1 MGILHETAVQT
12 RLSGRTLFNG
22 GCYIISWSPGA
33 LESSLFQDWFGCV
46 QSANWMP
53 WLLGETKLALW
64 TAEQEPHLTRDG
76 APDLAKVLVGD
87 AHGSDVLWPSRATP
101 LWVPCRTRS
110 GLSCAG

>member
-22 GCYIISWSPGA
+22 GCYITSWSPGVIVISG
-33 LESSLFQDWFGCV
+33 LIRVCSGVF
-46 QSANWMP
+46 QSANWTP

-76 APDLAKVLVGD
+76 APDLGC
-87 AHGSDVLWPSRATP
+87 WPQR
-101 LWVPCRTRS
+101 CGFFR
-110 GLSCAG
+110 